1 MVTLLDTLQYLEPK
15 DIMIMSFSAIKQKAW
30 NFYTDT
36 EKVKNSYG
44 HYIVIK
50 YRDIECALKVKR
62 QLCREGVFVLTHKNW
77 LFYAH

>member
-15 DIMIMSFSAIKQKAW
+15 DILIMSFSAIKQKAW
-30 NFYTDT
+30 DLYTDT
-36 EKVKNSYG
+36 QKVKNNYG

-50 YRDIECALKVKR
+50 YKDSACAEKVKR
-62 QLCREGVFVLTHKNW
+62 QLCQIDVFVLTHSRW